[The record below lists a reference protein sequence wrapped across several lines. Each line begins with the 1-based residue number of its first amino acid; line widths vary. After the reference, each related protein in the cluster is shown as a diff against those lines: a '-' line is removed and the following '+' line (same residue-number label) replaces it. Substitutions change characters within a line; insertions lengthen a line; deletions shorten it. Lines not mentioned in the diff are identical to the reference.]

1 MTGWLF
7 TSPDG
12 KTKPVD
18 LPHTWNGKDGQ
29 DGGNDYMRDQCT
41 YQKTFAK
48 PAFEAQTECVYL
60 EFAGVNASCRVCL
73 NGKEIATHD
82 GGYSTFRVEITEQLQ
97 GENELVLYVD
107 NKAGDK
113 VYPQRADFTFYGGIY
128 RDVTILTVSRSHFD
142 LDYFEVRESG

>member
-82 GGYSTFRVEITEQLQ
+82 GGYSTFQWKSQSNYREKMNWFCTWIIKQATRYILSGRILRFTAGFTGMLQ
-97 GENELVLYVD
+97 
-107 NKAGDK
+107 
-113 VYPQRADFTFYGGIY
+113 F
-128 RDVTILTVSRSHFD
+128 
-142 LDYFEVRESG
+142 